1 MTLSENSRDSEQ
13 DLRWIAWENNNRRMD
28 RIVEKRMS
36 FAFIITGVVLMASV
50 LYTILQIKSGTH

>member
-13 DLRWIAWENNNRRMD
+13 DLRWIEWENNNRRMD

-36 FAFIITGVVLMASV
+36 FVFIITGVVLMASV